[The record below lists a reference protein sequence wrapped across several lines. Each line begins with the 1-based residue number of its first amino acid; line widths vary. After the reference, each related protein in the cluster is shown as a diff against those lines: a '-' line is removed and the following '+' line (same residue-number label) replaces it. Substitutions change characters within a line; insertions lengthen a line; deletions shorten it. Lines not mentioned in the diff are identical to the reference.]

1 MQETQQGDVY
11 PGSFGTDVYFGRTS
25 AMMPKISLFF
35 QITYWLDQSWGSY
48 YMDFTSIYGQPSQ
61 FHTTRIIQKD
71 ISWLFGTAPS
81 TGTCSL
87 SRDTRPTPS
96 SRSRVMQT
104 MYASAR

>member
-1 MQETQQGDVY
+1 MY

-71 ISWLFGTAPS
+71 ISWLFGHRAFDWYLTVCHETLA
-81 TGTCSL
+81 L
-87 SRDTRPTPS
+87 LHRAK
-96 SRSRVMQT
+96 SRVMQT